1 MFAIIT
7 KMRSTQREYTTKL
20 GGLLESQEIQMEA
33 SIS

>member
-7 KMRSTQREYTTKL
+7 KMRSTQRENTTKL
-20 GGLLESQEIQMEA
+20 GEPLESQEIQMEA